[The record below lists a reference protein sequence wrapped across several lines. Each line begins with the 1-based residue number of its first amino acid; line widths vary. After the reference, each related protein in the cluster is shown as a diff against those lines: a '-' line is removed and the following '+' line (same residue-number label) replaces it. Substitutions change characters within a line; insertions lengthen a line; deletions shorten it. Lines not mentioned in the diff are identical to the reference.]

1 MWQCPD
7 CSYLQEPGS
16 PVSGSEPNRGVCSQ
30 CAVPEKNVR
39 DLVGAT
45 EIDCTIK
52 VAQLQKVELIF
63 AVLGDRHKMSTA
75 GLKRH
80 ILWVRLIF

>member
-30 CAVPEKNVR
+30 CAVPEKKCER
-39 DLVGAT
+39 SGGAT

-52 VAQLQKVELIF
+52 VA
-63 AVLGDRHKMSTA
+63 
-75 GLKRH
+75 
-80 ILWVRLIF
+80 